1 MPGKETDAA
10 EDLESKESKV
20 NCAKGEDRR
29 SYLERLKKKIGKLKE
44 EDPNIY
50 PLW

>member
-1 MPGKETDAA
+1 MPKEETEDAGNSN
-10 EDLESKESKV
+10 DKGDK
-20 NCAKGEDRR
+20 AKSGAGEDRR
-29 SYLERLKKKIGKLKE
+29 SYLERLKEKIGKLKE

>member
-1 MPGKETDAA
+1 MSDKETDAA
-10 EDLESKESKV
+10 KEPKTQKDKT
-20 NCAKGEDRR
+20 NAAKAEERR

>member
-1 MPGKETDAA
+1 MPDKETDAA
-10 EDLESKESKV
+10 EDSESKGSKV
-20 NCAKGEDRR
+20 TSAKSEDRR